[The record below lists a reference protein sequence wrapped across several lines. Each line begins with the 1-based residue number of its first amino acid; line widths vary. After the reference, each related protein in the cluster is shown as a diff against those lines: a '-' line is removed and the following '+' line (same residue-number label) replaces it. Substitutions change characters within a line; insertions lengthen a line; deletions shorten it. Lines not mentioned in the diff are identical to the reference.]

1 MSECPSCAAADAN
14 PRHPGFHSG
23 CEECSVRAIAQG
35 PQHFEAQ
42 TVKRMIPAYTAE
54 LRRLFGDDVKAR
66 EAGHQRVKKWA
77 ARIEGAKP

>member
-1 MSECPSCAAADAN
+1 MRLPPTFTDEGVRAAIEARR
-14 PRHPGFHSG
+14 RHPGLGILMLSQYV
-23 CEECSVRAIAQG
+23 E
-35 PQHFEAQ
+35 
-42 TVKRMIPAYTAE
+42 PAYTAE